1 MLDGIFDFRILGV
14 PLAFLWT
21 SLVIEL
27 TPGPNMTYLA
37 VLSATEGRR
46 AGLSAVAG
54 VATGL
59 AIVGIVAAFGLGV
72 LISESAILYATLRWA
87 GVAYLL
93 WLAYE
98 TWTGTG
104 GHRSDTHTFSN
115 HDWKYFKNGLITN
128 LLNPKAAI
136 FYIAVLPMFILP
148 DRAVLQQTLALT
160 VAYVVVATFVHAAI
174 AMLAAAAR
182 PFLENETKIEKLRR
196 LMALALVLVALWVV
210 WSTGRAPSQCLRLG
224 LEMNCKSVNSY

>member
-1 MLDGIFDFRILGV
+1 MPDTIFDWQILGV

-21 SLVIEL
+21 SLIIEL

-59 AIVGIVAAFGLGV
+59 AIIGIAAALGLAV
-72 LISESAILYATLRWA
+72 LISESALLYATLRWA

-98 TWTGTG
+98 TWTGTD
-104 GHRSDTHTFSN
+104 GHPSDTQSLSN
-115 HDWKYFKNGLITN
+115 HDWRYFRNGLITN

-136 FYIAVLPMFILP
+136 FYIAVLPMFVAP
-148 DRAVLQQTLALT
+148 DRPLLRQTLALT
-160 VAYVVVATFVHAAI
+160 FAYVVVATLLHAAI

-182 PFLENETKIEKLRR
+182 PFLENKTKIEKLRR
-196 LMALALVLVALWVV
+196 VMALAIVLVALWVV
-210 WSTGRAPSQCLRLG
+210 WSTGHATT
-224 LEMNCKSVNSY
+224 

>member
-1 MLDGIFDFRILGV
+1 MFDGIFDFRILGV

-21 SLVIEL
+21 SLIIEM

-59 AIVGIVAAFGLGV
+59 AIIGIAAAFGLAV
-72 LISESAILYATLRWA
+72 LISESALLYAVLRWA
-87 GVAYLL
+87 GVAYLF

-98 TWTGTG
+98 TWTGTD
-104 GHRSDTHTFSN
+104 GHPSDTHTYSN

-136 FYIAVLPMFILP
+136 FYIAVLPMFVLP
-148 DRAVLQQTLALT
+148 GRPVLQQTLALT
-160 VAYVVVATFVHAAI
+160 VAYVAVATLVHAAI
-174 AMLAAAAR
+174 AILAAAAR
-182 PFLENETKIEKLRR
+182 PFLENETKIETLRR
-196 LMALALVLVALWVV
+196 IMALAIVLVALWVV
-210 WSTGRAPSQCLRLG
+210 WSTGRSPS
-224 LEMNCKSVNSY
+224 

>member
-1 MLDGIFDFRILGV
+1 MFDGIFDFRILGV

-21 SLVIEL
+21 SLIIEM

-59 AIVGIVAAFGLGV
+59 AIIGIAAAFGLAV
-72 LISESAILYATLRWA
+72 LISESALLYAVLRWA
-87 GVAYLL
+87 GVAYLF

-98 TWTGTG
+98 TWTGTD
-104 GHRSDTHTFSN
+104 GHPSDTHTYSN

-128 LLNPKAAI
+128 LLNSKAAI
-136 FYIAVLPMFILP
+136 FYIAVLPMFVLP
-148 DRAVLQQTLALT
+148 GRPVLQQTLALT
-160 VAYVVVATFVHAAI
+160 VAYVAVATLVHAAI
-174 AMLAAAAR
+174 AILAAAAR
-182 PFLENETKIEKLRR
+182 PFLENETKIETLRR
-196 LMALALVLVALWVV
+196 IMALAIVLVALWVV
-210 WSTGRAPSQCLRLG
+210 WSTGRSPS
-224 LEMNCKSVNSY
+224 

>member
-1 MLDGIFDFRILGV
+1 MLDGIFDFKLLGV

-21 SLVIEL
+21 SLIIEL

-59 AIVGIVAAFGLGV
+59 AIIGIAAALGLAV
-72 LISESAILYATLRWA
+72 LISESATLYATLRWA

-98 TWTGTG
+98 TWTGTD
-104 GHRSDTHTFSN
+104 GHPSDTHSFSN
-115 HDWKYFKNGLITN
+115 HDWKYFRNGLITN
-128 LLNPKAAI
+128 LLNPKAVV
-136 FYIAVLPMFILP
+136 FYIAVLPMFVAPDHPIL
-148 DRAVLQQTLALT
+148 RQTLGLT
-160 VAYVVVATFVHAAI
+160 VAYVVVATLVHAAI

-182 PFLENETKIEKLRR
+182 PFLENETKIEKLRHV
-196 LMALALVLVALWVV
+196 MALAIVLVAFWVV
-210 WSTGRAPSQCLRLG
+210 WSTGHAPS
-224 LEMNCKSVNSY
+224 

>member
-1 MLDGIFDFRILGV
+1 MLSSIFGFTILGV

-59 AIVGIVAAFGLGV
+59 AVIGIAAAFGLAV
-72 LISESAILYATLRWA
+72 IISESAILYAALRWA

-98 TWTGTG
+98 TWTGTN
-104 GHRSDTHTFSN
+104 GHPSNTRTHTL
-115 HDWKYFKNGLITN
+115 DGWKYFRSGLITN
-128 LLNPKAAI
+128 LLNPKAAV
-136 FYIAVLPMFILP
+136 FYIAVLPMFVAPERPVLP
-148 DRAVLQQTLALT
+148 QTLALT
-160 VAYVVVATFVHAAI
+160 FAYVAVATLVHATI
-174 AMLAAAAR
+174 ATLAAAAR
-182 PFLENETKIEKLRR
+182 PFLENDAKIETIRHI
-196 LMALALVLVALWVV
+196 MAYSIVAVALWFV
-210 WSTGRAPSQCLRLG
+210 WSTGRPAS
-224 LEMNCKSVNSY
+224 